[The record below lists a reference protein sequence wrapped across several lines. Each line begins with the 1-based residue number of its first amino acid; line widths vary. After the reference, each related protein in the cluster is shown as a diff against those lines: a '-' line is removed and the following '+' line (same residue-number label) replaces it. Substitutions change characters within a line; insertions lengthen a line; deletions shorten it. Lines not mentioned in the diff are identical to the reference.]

1 MRSNLVSPA
10 HGDSETR
17 VHIHRLVLGFVV
29 ILWIAFASPTAFAQA
44 GATVRYHYM
53 ILSGAHTVMGEQ
65 KALIILVDFQ
75 DVHHVK
81 SLQDIEGVAMSQLNA
96 YYAEVSYGHISIT
109 EAVYGWYSLRHTMS
123 YYGHDRRNPG
133 DDDNLQA
140 LAPDALAMLPPS
152 VDVTGFKYLVIVHA
166 GEDQADDQYNV
177 RSDEIWSQCFCS
189 VFPNYEGVNPV
200 SSKGKAFEDYAVLSE
215 LNGVGAFAHEWGH
228 LFGLPDLYDA
238 VTGGSYVGY
247 WSLMD
252 DGNRCCY
259 NKTESTP
266 SYIGGWG
273 ATLLGWLTPT
283 VGDPNLPISS
293 ISLNPLG
300 SPQATAMIIP
310 ISQSQYYFVEDRAKS
325 GCDSHLPAAGVLV
338 YLADESLNTGNG
350 ILRLINPKTGTLFPS
365 EDHVDDLNGAVFE
378 PADHFYDSS
387 NGVYLNFL
395 GTPGKIMALYT
406 TQLLTAQILPTQ
418 LHALNT
424 QITAAY
430 NDKVATTVV
439 LVDQTGA
446 PITGQTI
453 EVDLQDQG
461 DWKQITS
468 VTTNQ
473 TGGAL
478 IELDLK
484 YNVGAYN
491 VRVYYVG
498 GPSCRA
504 WFLPSSV
511 SLSMNIAPAGM
522 ILSLSQPPI
531 TVTSSHATVTVTDVH
546 GNPLAGA
553 SLTPYVNG
561 KQLPT
566 IITDSTGRASFT
578 IQASQLGNQAV
589 AVRAYLANYQS
600 TIATGSTFALPVWL
614 VVAII
619 MAVIAVLILLLRK
632 QKNQT

>member
-1 MRSNLVSPA
+1 
-10 HGDSETR
+10 
-17 VHIHRLVLGFVV
+17 
-29 ILWIAFASPTAFAQA
+29 
-44 GATVRYHYM
+44 
-53 ILSGAHTVMGEQ
+53 
-65 KALIILVDFQ
+65 
-75 DVHHVK
+75 
-81 SLQDIEGVAMSQLNA
+81 
-96 YYAEVSYGHISIT
+96 
-109 EAVYGWYSLRHTMS
+109 
-123 YYGHDRRNPG
+123 
-133 DDDNLQA
+133 
-140 LAPDALAMLPPS
+140 
-152 VDVTGFKYLVIVHA
+152 
-166 GEDQADDQYNV
+166 
-177 RSDEIWSQCFCS
+177 
-189 VFPNYEGVNPV
+189 
-200 SSKGKAFEDYAVLSE
+200 
-215 LNGVGAFAHEWGH
+215 
-228 LFGLPDLYDA
+228 
-238 VTGGSYVGY
+238 
-247 WSLMD
+247 
-252 DGNRCCY
+252 
-259 NKTESTP
+259 
-266 SYIGGWG
+266 
-273 ATLLGWLTPT
+273 
-283 VGDPNLPISS
+283 
-293 ISLNPLG
+293 
-300 SPQATAMIIP
+300 MIIP